1 MVNVKTILVI
11 FVGGNLIMDEKE
23 KTKLYLEKLRLYFE
37 DIQKTLKHLEFVVKQ
52 DDKLIQDINLI
63 GIKAMCG
70 SLYLCMFYINQISI
84 VANQKD
90 LMKLSD
96 TIHKVYL
103 EHKPILDKIHSEMG
117 LHTAEEFKEKG
128 LNFVGGN
135 DTMQ

>member
-1 MVNVKTILVI
+1 MTEQ
-11 FVGGNLIMDEKE
+11 EKE
-23 KTKLYLEKLRLYFE
+23 KLYLEKLRLYFE
-37 DIQKTLKHLEFVVKQ
+37 DIQKTLRHLEFVIKQ
-52 DDKLIQDINLI
+52 DDSLIKDTTLI

-70 SLYLCMFYINQISI
+70 SLYLCMFYVNQISI

-96 TIHKVYL
+96 AIHKIYL
-103 EHKPILDKIHSEMG
+103 EHKPLIDKIHSEMG

-135 DTMQ
+135 DTLQ